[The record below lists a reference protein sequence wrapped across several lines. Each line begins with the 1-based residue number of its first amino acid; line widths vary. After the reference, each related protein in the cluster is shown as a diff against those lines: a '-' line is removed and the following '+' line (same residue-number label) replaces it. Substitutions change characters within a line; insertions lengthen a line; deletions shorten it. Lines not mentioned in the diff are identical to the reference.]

1 MLTTFIHYLTPGSL
15 LDVDNYMKVVA
26 GSGDPT
32 RLAVV
37 YCVVCLCR
45 CFFFFLLFFF
55 SVACFVVRDM
65 ICVEVGVDRIIILQ
79 RERETVP
86 QPEGE

>member
-1 MLTTFIHYLTPGSL
+1 MT
-15 LDVDNYMKVVA
+15 

-45 CFFFFLLFFF
+45 FFFFAL
-55 SVACFVVRDM
+55 ACFVVRDM
-65 ICVEVGVDRIIILQ
+65 ICAEVGVDRIIILQ

-86 QPEGE
+86 QPEGEYM